1 MLISYSSQMAM
12 QSSILR
18 TTLPKKNPIP
28 TNTTPNGSTS
38 SERCLNFMPY
48 TNATAVGPLNAKVI
62 VARGVLRLMLFLA
75 APLIALVQVPA
86 PRADSA
92 SCLAKATLFVTE
104 LDELLEKEKEW
115 DTPYPDLVKP
125 YFPLRDCEAQAFLDV
140 CRQSRFIRSTP
151 APTSISSGSNVT
163 I

>member
-1 MLISYSSQMAM
+1 MPELHALYQRNGRWATERKSDSCARSLTPDA
-12 QSSILR
+12 LPRR
-18 TTLPKKNPIP
+18 TLD
-28 TNTTPNGSTS
+28 
-38 SERCLNFMPY
+38 C
-48 TNATAVGPLNAKVI
+48 
-62 VARGVLRLMLFLA
+62 ARPSA
-75 APLIALVQVPA
+75 AW
-86 PRADSA
+86 RADSA

-104 LDELLEKEKEW
+104 LDKLLEKEKEW

>member
-1 MLISYSSQMAM
+1 
-12 QSSILR
+12 
-18 TTLPKKNPIP
+18 
-28 TNTTPNGSTS
+28 
-38 SERCLNFMPY
+38 MPY

-115 DTPYPDLVKP
+115 DTPYPDLVKR
-125 YFPLRDCEAQAFLDV
+125 YFPLRDCEAQAFWMSADNRALFGRLPHQRV
-140 CRQSRFIRSTP
+140 FHQVRT
-151 APTSISSGSNVT
+151 
-163 I
+163 